1 MKVEKHHVDRS
12 NFLLK
17 VVILE
22 ATLMMRK
29 EVAECVLVMI
39 LMGPT
44 LADLDL
50 ASKLV
55 NLDQVACSFFT

>member
-17 VVILE
+17 VMIQEVI
-22 ATLMMRK
+22 LMMRR

-39 LMGPT
+39 LMVPT
-44 LADLDL
+44 LTDLDL
-50 ASKLV
+50 TSMLA
-55 NLDQVACSFFT
+55 NLDQVACSFFA